1 MTEPVKKTNT
11 SAWMTALKQYNEGK
25 QWCVPKKDT
34 PEYLAVKE
42 IADKIKAE
50 KGGSAPPRPKGEK
63 TKVETGPSGITNPTP
78 AIPTNPNG
86 PTEIIVKKTRK
97 RKVKEPVE

>member
-25 QWCVPKKDT
+25 QWCVPQKNT
-34 PEYLAVKE
+34 PEYTAVKE

-50 KGGSAPPRPKGEK
+50 KK
-63 TKVETGPSGITNPTP
+63 TQVETSGITTNPKPTLVV
-78 AIPTNPNG
+78 PTNPNG

-97 RKVKEPVE
+97 RKVKEEPVE

>member
-1 MTEPVKKTNT
+1 MSQPIKKTNN

-50 KGGSAPPRPKGEK
+50 KK
-63 TKVETGPSGITNPTP
+63 TETGPSGITNPAP
-78 AIPTNPNG
+78 VVPINPNG
-86 PTEIIVKKTRK
+86 PTEIIVKKIRK
-97 RKVKEPVE
+97 KKVKEPIE

>member
-1 MTEPVKKTNT
+1 MTEPIKKTNT
-11 SAWMTALKQYNEGK
+11 SAWMTALKQYNQGK
-25 QWCVPKKDT
+25 QFCVPKKDT

-50 KGGSAPPRPKGEK
+50 KK
-63 TKVETGPSGITNPTP
+63 TQVETGPSGITKPTLVV
-78 AIPTNPNG
+78 PTNPNG

-97 RKVKEPVE
+97 RKVKEEPIE

>member
-50 KGGSAPPRPKGEK
+50 KKAQ
-63 TKVETGPSGITNPTP
+63 VETGPSGITKP
-78 AIPTNPNG
+78 ALVVPTNPNG